1 MLAVS
6 CQVQKSCPNSIYNPA
21 SPFFLQ
27 LVGYLTPA
35 FFAISLQISIDSL
48 NCLITGPVKAGLSL
62 SNECRLLINGDLDFF
77 TPAIAVLVTVTLIDS
92 IGSSCKQVS
101 KHPEHTIFL
110 RFKKKR
116 GLE

>member
-1 MLAVS
+1 MRL
-6 CQVQKSCPNSIYNPA
+6 
-21 SPFFLQ
+21 
-27 LVGYLTPA
+27 
-35 FFAISLQISIDSL
+35 ISLLDGDTNSVNETQYRVDFPSSDLISSSCSINFYQGRIVLKSP
-48 NCLITGPVKAGLSL
+48 NQHV
-62 SNECRLLINGDLDFF
+62 LLINGDLDFF

-92 IGSSCKQVS
+92 IGSSYKQVS